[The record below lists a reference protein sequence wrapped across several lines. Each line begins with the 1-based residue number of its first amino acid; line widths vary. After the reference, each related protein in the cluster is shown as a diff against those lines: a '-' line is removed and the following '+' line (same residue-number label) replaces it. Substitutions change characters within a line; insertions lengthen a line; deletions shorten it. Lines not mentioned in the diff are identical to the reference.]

1 MTTYG
6 YARVSTPTQSLTR
19 QVENLSAYDPAIRI
33 YQEKY
38 SGRVAE
44 RPEYV
49 KLKRRVLPGDT
60 IVFDSV
66 SRMSRD
72 AAEGVSDYLSFFER
86 GVNLVFLKERHI
98 DTDVYR
104 EASRKAI
111 DTSVSVGDDIYDRF
125 LTTMTDGINTLLRD
139 LATRQIELAFAQ
151 SQKEV
156 DDLRERT
163 REGIRVARAN
173 GKQIGGVTG
182 RPRVPKK
189 KAPAMATIRKHCKRY
204 GGTLTN
210 EETWRLAGIGR
221 SAFYRYCKEI
231 DEGILNS

>member
-1 MTTYG
+1 MTIYG

-19 QVENLSAYDPAIRI
+19 QVENLCAYDPSIRI
-33 YQEKY
+33 YQETY
-38 SGRVAE
+38 SGRIAD
-44 RPEYV
+44 RPEYL

-66 SRMSRD
+66 SRMSRN
-72 AAEGVSDYLSFFER
+72 AEEGVADYLAFFER

-104 EASRKAI
+104 EASRRAI
-111 DTSVSVGDDIYDRF
+111 DSSVSVGDDIYDRF
-125 LTTMTDGINTLLRD
+125 LTTMTDAINTLLRD

-163 REGIRVARAN
+163 REGIRVARAQ

-182 RPRVPKK
+182 KPRVPRK
-189 KAPAMATIRKHCKRY
+189 KAPAMDVIRKHCKRY

-210 EETWRLAGIGR
+210 EQTWRLAGIGR

-231 DEGILNS
+231 DGEILNS